1 MIQNISVNS
10 LNYINLKNK
19 TKNSVA
25 FKSGA
30 AAASPSQYSAFGPQ
44 YPQRTILPIL
54 DTISEENTV
63 SPEVRAVMDK
73 ILAGVNL
80 DAERNRESLM
90 QAMQNFKDMRDGKPL
105 TYNQDEISADI
116 LSTLSKT
123 DRERIENFVN
133 EFKKLDPSE
142 QAELIKELHKTTLE
156 MTADSKETSE
166 IAFTGSIKNAV
177 RTAAIIAAI
186 VLGTIAVAS
195 TLSDPNNLTAINS
208 TLNSTAATTT
218 GTEQHV
224 GFESIFA
231 VSGLMAVAYLVLGR
245 RE

>member
-10 LNYINLKNK
+10 LNYSNIKNK
-19 TKNSVA
+19 TRNSVA

-30 AAASPSQYSAFGPQ
+30 AAASPSQSSNLGLQ
-44 YPQRTILPIL
+44 YPQRTIIPTL
-54 DTISEENTV
+54 DPISEENVLSSQTQ
-63 SPEVRAVMDK
+63 AIIDNLL
-73 ILAGVNL
+73 IGINL
-80 DAERNRESLM
+80 DVEKNREPLM
-90 QAMQNFKDMRDGKPL
+90 QAMQNFKDIRDGKTL

-133 EFKKLDPSE
+133 EFKKLDPNK
-142 QAELIKELHKTTLE
+142 QAELIKELHKITLE
-156 MTADSKETSE
+156 MTTDKQNSK

-177 RTAAIIAAI
+177 RNAAIIAAI

-195 TLSDPNNLTAINS
+195 TLSDPNNLTAINA

-218 GTEQHV
+218 CPEQHV